1 MINNNFIM
9 KRPRGLYLIIL
20 LQVIFVAYDLFN
32 PFLLGRY
39 IYYTEW
45 DFLMAYLLAFLDF
58 ILIIGFLRGSR
69 WAWFFGI
76 VYSGINI
83 INYVFSYISN
93 PILLY
98 LILFIMRLIVIL
110 WLRGE
115 SVRRYFQIIP

>member
-1 MINNNFIM
+1 M

-20 LQVIFVAYDLFN
+20 LQIIFVAYDLFN
-32 PFLLGRY
+32 PFLLGKY
-39 IYYTEW
+39 IYYTLW
-45 DFLMAYLLAFLDF
+45 DFLIAYLFALLDF

-83 INYVFSYISN
+83 IDYVFSYISN

-98 LILFIMRLIVIL
+98 LILFMMRLIVIL
-110 WLRGE
+110 WLRSE